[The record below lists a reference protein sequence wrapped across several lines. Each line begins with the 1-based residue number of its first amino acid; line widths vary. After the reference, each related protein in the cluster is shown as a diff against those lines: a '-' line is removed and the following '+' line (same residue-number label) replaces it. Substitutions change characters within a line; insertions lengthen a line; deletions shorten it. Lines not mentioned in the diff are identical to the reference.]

1 MASCLR
7 GRGLDE
13 PVVIVW
19 SVSSIGALSAPG
31 AFVREAVVASMFK
44 AAVVGLLASV
54 AGPNEGGARTA
65 GVRAPVSRLAAC
77 AVKYVARQEHVDM

>member
-1 MASCLR
+1 
-7 GRGLDE
+7 
-13 PVVIVW
+13 
-19 SVSSIGALSAPG
+19 
-31 AFVREAVVASMFK
+31 MFK

-77 AVKYVARQEHVDM
+77 AVKYVAHQEHVDM